1 MKKPVVA
8 VVSRKPKSESGK
20 SRPKTVKDS
29 ASVRKGGRRS
39 ADLQTIEERIQDIG
53 APVRRPA
60 RSPSPPPPFNRV
72 AVLRDNFGLT
82 QVDFARLVALSVRS
96 VAQLEAGGTV
106 SAVTARR
113 LTELERLAGA
123 LSAVIHPATLGQWL
137 TAPNPAF
144 GGLKPLEVI
153 ERGEGDRLWVMAWH
167 LESGVAS

>member
-1 MKKPVVA
+1 VKKTVVA
-8 VVSRKPKSESGK
+8 VANRKPRSESGK
-20 SRPKTVKDS
+20 SRPKTLKDS
-29 ASVRKGGRRS
+29 ASLRRGARS
-39 ADLQTIEERIQDIG
+39 SSNLRTIEERIQGLG
-53 APVRRPA
+53 APVRRPG
-60 RSPSPPPPFNRV
+60 RSASAPPPFNRV
-72 AVLRDNFGLT
+72 AVLRENFGLT

-123 LSAVIHPATLGQWL
+123 LAAVINPATLGQWL
-137 TAPNPAF
+137 TVPNPAF

-167 LESGVAS
+167 LESGVPS